1 MSTATAHEEHTHT
14 ETGCCGTEKKV
25 THDHAHGGGCC
36 GTESKAAPAVVAC
49 PVTITDKAASEVQRA
64 IADYKSGGDAPEGEL
79 YLRLRVQG
87 GGCSGFQNKLDLD
100 PTYNEKLDNLFD
112 TAGIK
117 VVIDKRSMLYLEGAV
132 VDFHDDL
139 NKRGFSVTNPQAK
152 GTCGCGSSY
161 SM

>member
-1 MSTATAHEEHTHT
+1 MATMTEPTTKLDRHEH
-14 ETGCCGTEKKV
+14 G
-25 THDHAHGGGCC
+25 HDHSH
-36 GTESKAAPAVVAC
+36 EHAAPATTVVA
-49 PVTITDKAASEVQRA
+49 PVTITDRAASEVKRHVQ
-64 IADYKSGGDAPEGEL
+64 DVKNDPEMAGQTL

-100 PTYNEKLDNLFD
+100 PTFNEKLDHLFD
-112 TAGIK
+112 INGVQ
-117 VVIDKRSMLYLEGAV
+117 VVIDKRSMLYLTGAV

-161 SM
+161 AM

>member
-1 MSTATAHEEHTHT
+1 MATMTEPTTAHR
-14 ETGCCGTEKKV
+14 
-25 THDHAHGGGCC
+25 HDHAHDHHHAAPAAP
-36 GTESKAAPAVVAC
+36 AAPAVA
-49 PVTITDKAASEVQRA
+49 PVTITDRAASEVKRHVQDVA
-64 IADYKSGGDAPEGEL
+64 ADPEMAGQTL

-100 PTYNEKLDNLFD
+100 PTFNEKLDHLFEIN
-112 TAGIK
+112 GVQ
-117 VVIDKRSMLYLEGAV
+117 VVIDKRSMLYLTGAV

-161 SM
+161 AM

>member
-1 MSTATAHEEHTHT
+1 MATMTEEAPTALGIRTA
-14 ETGCCGTEKKV
+14 
-25 THDHAHGGGCC
+25 D
-36 GTESKAAPAVVAC
+36 APPVVVPC
-49 PVTITDKAASEVQRA
+49 PVNVTERASTEVQRA
-64 IADYKSGGDAPEGEL
+64 IADYKAGGESADGEL

-100 PTYNEKLDNLFD
+100 PTFNEKLDHMFD
-112 TAGIK
+112 AAGIK
-117 VVIDKRSMLYLEGAV
+117 VVIDKRSMLYLTGAT

-152 GTCGCGSSY
+152 GSCGCGSSY